1 MRCSPPPITAAP
13 LPRSNMTAPE
23 SNFCCATDLA
33 LMSEPGVYGVGIIGI
48 VSFRPDSGTL
58 HNPRSTGAAPDHNV
72 TIVIN
77 PPLRPTCLAAVI
89 YGNRAVTRCEMDEQT
104 GSVSETKRPPSGRK
118 EVEVLTVSWPRCT
131 KSTIFLIFAPWPF
144 ASACAVSIKARE
156 ASYARRRYKA
166 TSFAERPVFARREF
180 EL

>member
-1 MRCSPPPITAAP
+1 
-13 LPRSNMTAPE
+13 
-23 SNFCCATDLA
+23 
-33 LMSEPGVYGVGIIGI
+33 MSEPGVYGGGITGI

-104 GSVSETKRPPSGRK
+104 GSVSETKPPLGLQGSGS
-118 EVEVLTVSWPRCT
+118 LNG
-131 KSTIFLIFAPWPF
+131 FMAPM
-144 ASACAVSIKARE
+144 
-156 ASYARRRYKA
+156 YKIGR
-166 TSFAERPVFARREF
+166 SF
-180 EL
+180 